1 MKQTDTKGKH
11 LVPMQCTTRGE
22 KLRVYYSLY
31 GQLLSK
37 ERLYKGFKK
46 VWKAKGA
53 AGIDKQSLSDFASNL
68 SDNLD
73 QLVSELKTK
82 QYSPQPVRRVEIP
95 KEGGG
100 VRLLGIPTVRDRV
113 VQQTLN
119 DLLTPI
125 FEEQFHPSSF
135 GYRPHR
141 SCHDAINKA
150 TMFIRRYGL
159 EHVVD
164 MDLSKC
170 FDKLDHEII
179 LKSIRKR
186 VTDGSVL
193 ELTTQFLKSGVMVDG
208 YWQQTELGS
217 PQGGVISPL
226 IANIYLDAFDQEM
239 KKRGH
244 RIVRYADDILIF
256 CRSRAGAENALV
268 QATKILEKE
277 LKLTVNQTKSHIAH
291 SDDGVKF
298 LGVEIGSQYTRI
310 QAKKLEGFK
319 KQLKQVTKRNGGK
332 PVSDVIK
339 ELNPILRGF
348 SQYFRIANSSREYS
362 KIAKWLRRRLRSI
375 QLKLWKKPARLHRRL
390 KQLGYKPPFRFIRMD
405 SWRNAQSPLASYAM
419 PNQWFNEQGLV
430 NLEQVRTGYVFSN
443 YAEWKYA

>member
-1 MKQTDTKGKH
+1 MKQTDTKRSILSPHSAQSKGS
-11 LVPMQCTTRGE
+11 E
-22 KLRVYYSLY
+22 LRVYYSLY
-31 GQLLSK
+31 GHLLNK
-37 ERLYKGFKK
+37 KRLYLGFKK
-46 VWKAKGA
+46 VLKSKGA
-53 AGIDKQSLSDFASNL
+53 AGIDKQSLSDFALNL

-73 QLVSELKTK
+73 RLLLELKTK
-82 QYSPQPVRRVEIP
+82 QYEPQPVRRVEIP
-95 KEGGG
+95 KDDGG

-135 GYRPHR
+135 GYRPYR

-150 TMFIRRYGL
+150 TMFIRRYGMH
-159 EHVVD
+159 HVVD

-179 LKSIRKR
+179 LQSIRRR

-193 ELTTQFLKSGVMVDG
+193 GLIDKFLKSGVMVDG
-208 YWQQTELGS
+208 SWQETEIGS

-239 KKRGH
+239 KNRGH

-268 QATKILEKE
+268 QATKILEKD

-291 SDDGVKF
+291 SDNGVKF
-298 LGVEIGSQYTRI
+298 LGVEIGSRFTRI
-310 QAKKLEGFK
+310 QPNKLQGFK
-319 KQLKQVTKRNGGK
+319 RKLKSMTRCNGGK
-332 PVSDVIK
+332 PLQVVIK
-339 ELNPILRGF
+339 ELNPVLRGF
-348 SQYFRIANSSREYS
+348 SQYFRIANTSREFS
-362 KIAKWLRRRLRSI
+362 KIMGWLRRRLRSI
-375 QLKLWKKPARLHRRL
+375 QLRLWKKPQRLHRRL
-390 KQLGYKPPFRFIRMD
+390 KQLGYKPPFKSIKMS
-405 SWRNAQSPLASYAM
+405 SWKNAASPLTNYAM
-419 PNQWFNEQGLV
+419 PNKWFDELGLE
-430 NLEQVRTGYVFSN
+430 NLTKVKTGYVYSY
-443 YAEWKYA
+443 YAKWKCT

>member
-1 MKQTDTKGKH
+1 VK
-11 LVPMQCTTRGE
+11 
-22 KLRVYYSLY
+22 
-31 GQLLSK
+31 
-37 ERLYKGFKK
+37 
-46 VWKAKGA
+46 KAKGA

-73 QLVSELKTK
+73 RLLLELQTK
-82 QYSPQPVRRVEIP
+82 QYRPQPVRRVEIP
-95 KEGGG
+95 KDGGG

-113 VQQTLN
+113 VQQALN

-135 GYRPHR
+135 GYRPNR

-170 FDKLDHEII
+170 FDKLDHGLI

-186 VTDGSVL
+186 VTDSSIL
-193 ELTTQFLKSGVMVDG
+193 ELINQFLKSGVMVDG
-208 YWQQTELGS
+208 HWQQTEIGS

-239 KKRGH
+239 RSRGH

-256 CRSRAGAENALV
+256 CRSRKGAENAFF
-268 QATKILEKE
+268 QASKILEE
-277 LKLTVNQTKSHIAH
+277 ALKLSVNESKSHIAY
-291 SDDGVKF
+291 SGEGVKF

-310 QAKKLEGFK
+310 QAKKLTALK
-319 KQLKQVTKRNGGK
+319 KTLKQMTKRNGGK
-332 PVSDVIK
+332 PLSRVIR
-339 ELNPILRGF
+339 ELNPVLRGF
-348 SQYFRIANSSREYS
+348 SQYFRVANSSKAFRQ
-362 KIAKWLRRRLRSI
+362 IAGWLRRRLRSI
-375 QLKLWKKPARLHRRL
+375 QLRLWKNARRLHRRL
-390 KQLGYKPPFRFIRMD
+390 KQLGYKPPFKFIRMNC
-405 SWRNAQSPLASYAM
+405 WRNSLSPLASLAM
-419 PNQWFNEQGLV
+419 PNQWFNDIGLV
-430 NLEQVRTGYVFSN
+430 SLEQVRTGYVFSE
-443 YAEWKYA
+443 YAEWKCA